1 MSWYT
6 DKIRR
11 LRMDQ
16 GMSLQALAD
25 KAGTTKS
32 YLSQV
37 ERGRRKPSF
46 EIMESIASALGATI
60 LIQLEAPETPQA
72 IAPNRPRRRSIA
84 SQFLN
89 NTG

>member
-6 DKIRR
+6 EKIRR

-16 GMSLQALAD
+16 GLSLQALAD
-25 KAGTTKS
+25 KSG
-32 YLSQV
+32 
-37 ERGRRKPSF
+37 
-46 EIMESIASALGATI
+46 SIS
-60 LIQLEAPETPQA
+60 IQLEAPEPPQA
-72 IAPNRPRRRSIA
+72 MAPNRPRRRSIA

>member
-6 DKIRR
+6 EKIRR
-11 LRMDQ
+11 LRTDQ
-16 GMSLQALAD
+16 GISLQNLAD

-37 ERGRRKPSF
+37 ERGHRKPSF
-46 EIMESIASALGATI
+46 EIVEQIATALGASVY
-60 LIQLEAPETPQA
+60 IQLEAPDPPQA
-72 IAPNRPRRRSIA
+72 MAPNRPRRRSIA

-89 NTG
+89 NTE